1 MSSSRNLSKVLLF
14 GIDNVSSIAFGLLG
28 SAFLARAFGPEN
40 LGRLSTVQAT
50 TALLVFLTT
59 LGLDHYWVRE
69 LHRDRR
75 DGILIGSAQL
85 AQWTGWLVHLGA
97 LLAFTWLQGNLQ
109 RDLLLV
115 LAVAVTTFFTRTL
128 FVALYFS
135 AIGNARPI
143 AISAVASRLLAL
155 GYLLWGFQ
163 QELAYEWM
171 VMYLPLQAAIQGIY
185 LAWQFWQVSGKALR
199 YGLHWPRVGGLL
211 REAAPILMATALF
224 PIFAQADVLVIAHFL
239 GPHDV
244 GIYAA
249 ATRLLPQLLF
259 LGHILAAAFF
269 PAIIARH
276 DAAAADYRQ
285 YTLKVA
291 RAIVALSLS
300 ASISVALLA
309 PIIIHLLYGEA
320 FAASVP
326 VLQIACWGWVF
337 ILPAALY
344 ARLLVLEGLGRIELI
359 KTAVTSAISIA
370 LNTWLIPRYGILAAA
385 SVSIISYFLTDL
397 ALYAVFRSTRPLF
410 FIAVHALFDWFI
422 HPWRSLRE
430 TRQLFSDQA

>member
-1 MSSSRNLSKVLLF
+1 MSSSRSLSKVLLF
-14 GIDNVSSIAFGLLG
+14 ATDNLSSIVFGLLG
-28 SAFLARAFGPEN
+28 SALLARAFGPEN
-40 LGRLSTVQAT
+40 LGRLSTVQAS

-75 DGILIGSAQL
+75 DGTLIGTTQL
-85 AQWTGWLVHLGA
+85 AQWLGWLLHLAA
-97 LLAFTWLQGNLQ
+97 LIGITWLQGNLQ

-115 LAVAVTTFFTRTL
+115 LAVAVTTFFTRSL
-128 FVALYFS
+128 FVSLYFS
-135 AIGNARPI
+135 ATGNPRPI
-143 AISAVASRLLAL
+143 ALSAVTSRLFAL
-155 GYLLWGFQ
+155 GYLFWGFHQ
-163 QELAYEWM
+163 GLDYDSM
-171 VMYLPLQAAIQGIY
+171 VMYLPLQAASQCAW
-185 LAWQFWQVSGKALR
+185 LAWRFWRDDGRNLH
-199 YGLHWPRVGGLL
+199 YGIHWPRVSRLL
-211 REAAPILMATALF
+211 REATPILIATAVF

-239 GPHDV
+239 GTHDV

-276 DAAAADYRQ
+276 DAQAGDYRSH
-285 YTLKVA
+285 TLKVA
-291 RAIVALSLS
+291 RAIVALALS

-309 PIIIHLLYGEA
+309 PWIIHLLYGEA

-344 ARLLVLEGLGRIELI
+344 SRLLVLEGLGRIELI
-359 KTAVTSAISIA
+359 KTTVTSAISIT
-370 LNTWLIPRYGILAAA
+370 LNTCLIPHYGVLAAA
-385 SVSIISYFLTDL
+385 SVSIVSYFLTDL

-410 FIAVHALFDWFI
+410 FIAVRALFDWFI

-430 TRQLFSDQA
+430 TRQLFAEPA